1 MGQAGGQIGGH
12 AGGVNLRSLV
22 RRAAIAAVTGFL
34 FSACATYRAPAPAP
48 SERPAPPPIA
58 TPGTGSILGI
68 ASWYGPGF
76 NGRPTASGKIYDQED
91 LTAASEL
98 FVLGTR
104 VMVTNLDT
112 NRSVEVTINDRGPY
126 AKGRKIDLSHK
137 AALVL
142 GMIGPGT
149 ARVRMDVLSAPPGS
163 RPAGSPMRYYVQIGS
178 FSRSGNADQLRT
190 RLASYYPDVRVER
203 LEAGQRRYYRVRMGA
218 FTTRAAAQ
226 ERATSSARFGLPIVI
241 VSE

>member
-1 MGQAGGQIGGH
+1 MNFRA
-12 AGGVNLRSLV
+12 LV
-22 RRAAIAAVTGFL
+22 MRVALAAVAGLAFV
-34 FSACATYRAPAPAP
+34 ACSTSSVPAP
-48 SERPAPPPIA
+48 ERPALAPIA
-58 TPGTGSILGI
+58 APGAPPARPGSIIGT

-76 NGRPTASGKIYDQED
+76 NGRPTASGRIYDQEE

-104 VMVTNLDT
+104 VMVTRLDT

-137 AALVL
+137 AAVVL

-163 RPAGSPMRYYVQIGS
+163 RAAGSPMIYFVQIGS
-178 FSRSGNADQLRT
+178 FSRSGNADRLRS
-190 RLASYYPDVRVER
+190 RLASYYPDVRVDQ
-203 LEAGQRRYYRVRMGA
+203 LDAGQRRYYRVRMGA
-218 FTTRAAAQ
+218 FTTRAAAEQ
-226 ERATSSARFGLPIVI
+226 RASSSARFGLPIVI